1 MYLSYAVLKELMKN
15 SRELPIYAFR
25 ARDCIQHFTSFI
37 FIHFSVCAVFL
48 TTECLYS
55 YKNVL

>member
-1 MYLSYAVLKELMKN
+1 MYLSYAVLKELKN

-37 FIHFSVCAVFL
+37 FIHFF
-48 TTECLYS
+48 ERFS
-55 YKNVL
+55 YNRMFI